1 MGRKKT
7 ELNLQAELPE
17 VRSTDFN
24 LFYKPEKAPRD
35 TSIDIFTKSLD
46 NFINGAGTAMVLSA
60 EKKEKE
66 LNEAEALEAFNK
78 NRTGFNDAVKRGEI
92 PKEANPYFQEKY
104 KELTL
109 NKKANEFK
117 ANIYQ
122 RYAEQNVLDNPDPQ
136 AFDKF
141 YNDELKNFLTEN
153 NLGAFDALQLEK
165 GFFSETSKT
174 RNSLFNTH
182 VQSQM
187 SKIGEDY
194 KNNFKESIQGKF
206 DENKSNEEIGADISE
221 FIKDAVTNGLGK
233 STARKYLLESLDEWS
248 KNTGDLEFA
257 ERLLRDLPNH
267 LKLGTDAI
275 GNVKGLQDDLDKLKQ
290 NIDDRILQKEKDEN
304 TKLQLEQSNNT
315 LEASTFADKYE
326 TLSDAT
332 KDPEYN
338 KFSFDKQAKIRKEY
352 EDREVEF
359 DSQTQPYIKDEVYK
373 LLELNKYAEAQDYI
387 NNNRSDIASNDFY
400 NLRDEIN
407 SFKFAEKDGLLASG
421 YYKHWYNEIEGLTG
435 RTNKQKYGVGN
446 SKIDALEHRI
456 FEGQMK
462 VWLKNHPV
470 DTFDNPSDRKEAFE
484 KHVKSEYEKVL
495 EKALTSNIDLSDG
508 TGSVSVDG
516 EGDTPTIK
524 DGKKKKVKAKI
535 EELTGKVEEPK
546 AKKTSSSRAG
556 ATPENRAE
564 DSELKIDLAKVNVIP
579 SGLTRGERAKFLRE
593 NDNTLTQSEFDR
605 IFKKQNDIKLAK
617 GN

>member
-24 LFYKPEKAPRD
+24 LFYKPEQAPVD
-35 TSIDIFTKSLD
+35 KSVEIFTKSLD
-46 NFINGAGTAMVLSA
+46 NFINGAGTGMVLSA
-60 EKKEKE
+60 EKKQKE
-66 LNEAEALEAFNK
+66 INEAEAIKQFND
-78 NRTGFNDAVKRGEI
+78 NRTGFNKAVENGEI

-122 RYAEQNVLDNPDPQ
+122 RYAEQNVLDQPDPQ

-141 YNDELKNFLTEN
+141 YNDELKKFLTEN

-194 KNNFKESIQGKF
+194 KLGFKESIQGKF
-206 DENKSNEEIGADISE
+206 DKNRTNEEIGADISA
-221 FIKDAVTNGLGK
+221 FVQDAVTNGLGK
-233 STARKYLLESLDEWS
+233 TTAQKYLLESLKEYAET
-248 KNTGDLEFA
+248 TGDLEFA
-257 ERLLRDLPNH
+257 EGLLRDLPNH
-267 LKLGTDAI
+267 LKLGTDAL
-275 GNVKGLQDDLDKLKQ
+275 GNVKGLQNDFDAIKEK
-290 NIDDRILQKEKDEN
+290 IDDRILQRDKDEN
-304 TKLQLEQSNNT
+304 TKLQLEESNNT

-326 TLSDAT
+326 TLSDAIQ
-332 KDPEYN
+332 DPEFN

-352 EDREVEF
+352 EEREVEF
-359 DSQTQPYIKDEVYK
+359 DSQTQPYIKEEVYK
-373 LLELNKYAEAQDYI
+373 LLEQNKYGDAQDYI
-387 NNNRSDIASNDFY
+387 NKNRGDISSSDFY

-421 YYKHWYNEIEGLTG
+421 YYKHWYKEIEGLTG
-435 RTNKQKYGVGN
+435 TTNKQKFGVDN

-484 KHVKSEYEKVL
+484 KYVKSEYEKVL
-495 EKALTSNIDLSDG
+495 EKALTSNITLNDG
-508 TGSVSVDG
+508 TITTDG
-516 EGDTPTIK
+516 EDSTPTIE
-524 DGKKKKVKAKI
+524 DGKKKKIKANK
-535 EELTGKVEEPK
+535 EELPKVEETPK
-546 AKKTSSSRAG
+546 KKTNNSRGG
-556 ATPENRAE
+556 AKPENRAE
-564 DSELKIDLAKVNVIP
+564 DPELTIDLAKVNVIP

-593 NDNTLTQSEFDR
+593 NNNTLTQSEYDR
-605 IFKKQNDIKLAK
+605 IFKKQNDLQLAK

>member
-46 NFINGAGTAMVLSA
+46 NFINGAGTAMVIGA

-182 VQSQM
+182 VNSQM

-290 NIDDRILQKEKDEN
+290 NIDDRILQKDKDEN
-304 TKLQLEQSNNT
+304 TKLQLQESNDI
-315 LEASTFADKYE
+315 LEASEFADKYD
-326 TLSDAT
+326 TLSEALE
-332 KDPEYN
+332 DPEVKNFSRN
-338 KFSFDKQAKIRKEY
+338 KYSKLLKEY
-352 EDREVEF
+352 EEREVEF
-359 DSQTQPYIKDEVYK
+359 DSTTQPYISDEVYK
-373 LLELNKYAEAQDYI
+373 LLEQNKYAEAQEYI
-387 NNNRSDIASNDFY
+387 NKNRGDITSNDFY
-400 NLRDEIN
+400 KFKDEIN

-421 YYKHWYNEIEGLTG
+421 YYKHWYKEIEGLTG
-435 RTNKQKYGVGN
+435 TTNKQKYGVDN
-446 SKIDALEHRI
+446 SKIDALEHKM
-456 FEGQMK
+456 FEAQMK
-462 VWLKNHPV
+462 VWLKNHPI
-470 DTFDNPSDRKEAFE
+470 DSFDNQSDRKEAFE

-495 EKALTSNIDLSDG
+495 EKALTSNITLDDG
-508 TGSVSVDG
+508 DVSTDANNN
-516 EGDTPTIK
+516 TPTIE
-524 DGKKKKVKAKI
+524 DGKQKKI
-535 EELTGKVEEPK
+535 K
-546 AKKTSSSRAG
+546 AKKEDLPSKVKVTPKGKGSRGG
-556 ATPENRAE
+556 ANPENRAI
-564 DSELKIDLAKVNVIP
+564 DPELEIDLAKVNIIP
-579 SGLTRGERAKFLRE
+579 NGLTRGERAKFLRE
-593 NDNTLTQSEFDR
+593 NNNTLTQSEFDR
-605 IFKKQNDIKLAK
+605 IFKKQNDLQLAK

>member
-24 LFYKPEKAPRD
+24 LFYKPEQAPVD
-35 TSIDIFTKSLD
+35 KSVDIFTKSLD
-46 NFINGAGTAMVLSA
+46 NFINGAGTGMVLSA
-60 EKKEKE
+60 EKKQKE
-66 LNEAEALEAFNK
+66 INEAEAIKQFND
-78 NRTGFNDAVKRGEI
+78 NRTGFNKAVENGEI

-122 RYAEQNVLDNPDPQ
+122 RYAEQNVLDQPDPQ

-141 YNDELKNFLTEN
+141 YNDELKKFLTEN

-194 KNNFKESIQGKF
+194 KLGFKESIQGKF
-206 DENKSNEEIGADISE
+206 DKNRTNEEIGADISA
-221 FIKDAVTNGLGK
+221 FVQDAVTNGLGK
-233 STARKYLLESLDEWS
+233 TTAQKYLLESLKEYAET
-248 KNTGDLEFA
+248 TGDLEFA
-257 ERLLRDLPNH
+257 EGLLRDLPNH
-267 LKLGTDAI
+267 LKLGTDAL
-275 GNVKGLQDDLDKLKQ
+275 GNVKGLQNDFDAIKEK
-290 NIDDRILQKEKDEN
+290 IDDRILQRDKDEN
-304 TKLQLEQSNNT
+304 TKLQLEESNNT

-326 TLSDAT
+326 TLSDAIQ
-332 KDPEYN
+332 DPEFN

-352 EDREVEF
+352 EEREVEF
-359 DSQTQPYIKDEVYK
+359 DSQTQPYIKEEVYK
-373 LLELNKYAEAQDYI
+373 LLEQNKYGDAQDYI
-387 NNNRSDIASNDFY
+387 NKNRGDISSSDFY

-421 YYKHWYNEIEGLTG
+421 YYKHWYKEIEGLTG
-435 RTNKQKYGVGN
+435 TTNKQKFGVDN

-484 KHVKSEYEKVL
+484 KYVKSEYEKVL
-495 EKALTSNIDLSDG
+495 EKALTSNITLNDG
-508 TGSVSVDG
+508 TITTDG
-516 EGDTPTIK
+516 EDSTPTIE
-524 DGKKKKVKAKI
+524 DGKKKKIKANK
-535 EELTGKVEEPK
+535 EELPKVEETPK
-546 AKKTSSSRAG
+546 KKTNNSRGG
-556 ATPENRAE
+556 AKPENRAE
-564 DSELKIDLAKVNVIP
+564 DPELTIDLAKVNVIP

-593 NDNTLTQSEFDR
+593 NNNTLTQSEYDR
-605 IFKKQNDIKLAK
+605 IFKKQNDLQLAK

>member
-7 ELNLQAELPE
+7 EFNLQAELPE

-24 LFYKPEKAPRD
+24 LFYKPEQAPVD
-35 TSIDIFTKSLD
+35 KSVNIFTKSLD
-46 NFINGAGTAMVLSA
+46 NFINGAGTGMVLSA
-60 EKKEKE
+60 EKKQKE
-66 LNEAEALEAFNK
+66 INEAEAIKQFND
-78 NRTGFNDAVKRGEI
+78 NRTGFNKAVENGEI

-122 RYAEQNVLDNPDPQ
+122 RYAERNVLDQPDPQ

-141 YNDELKNFLTEN
+141 YNDELKKFVTEN

-194 KNNFKESIQGKF
+194 KLGFKESIQGKF
-206 DENKSNEEIGADISE
+206 DKNRTNEEIGSDISA
-221 FIKDAVTNGLGK
+221 FVQDAVTNGLGK
-233 STARKYLLESLDEWS
+233 TTAQKYLLESLKEYAET
-248 KNTGDLEFA
+248 TGDLEFA
-257 ERLLRDLPNH
+257 EGLLRDLPNH
-267 LKLGTDAI
+267 LKLGTDAL
-275 GNVKGLQDDLDKLKQ
+275 GNVKGLQNDFDAIKEK
-290 NIDDRILQKEKDEN
+290 IDDRILQRDKDEN
-304 TKLQLEQSNNT
+304 TKLQLEESNNT

-326 TLSDAT
+326 TLSDAIQ
-332 KDPEYN
+332 DPEFN

-359 DSQTQPYIKDEVYK
+359 DSQTQPYIKEEVYK
-373 LLELNKYAEAQDYI
+373 LLEQNKYGDAQDYI
-387 NNNRSDIASNDFY
+387 NKNRGDISSSDFY

-421 YYKHWYNEIEGLTG
+421 YYKHWYKEIEGLTG
-435 RTNKQKYGVGN
+435 TTNKQKFGVDN

-484 KHVKSEYEKVL
+484 KYVKSEYEKVL
-495 EKALTSNIDLSDG
+495 EKALTSNITLNDG
-508 TGSVSVDG
+508 TITTDG
-516 EGDTPTIK
+516 EDSTPTIE
-524 DGKKKKVKAKI
+524 DGKKKKIKANK
-535 EELTGKVEEPK
+535 EELPKVEETPK
-546 AKKTSSSRAG
+546 KKTNNSRGG
-556 ATPENRAE
+556 AKPENRAE
-564 DSELKIDLAKVNVIP
+564 DPELTIDLAKVNVIP

-593 NDNTLTQSEFDR
+593 NNNTLTQSEYDR
-605 IFKKQNDIKLAK
+605 IFKKQNDLQLAK